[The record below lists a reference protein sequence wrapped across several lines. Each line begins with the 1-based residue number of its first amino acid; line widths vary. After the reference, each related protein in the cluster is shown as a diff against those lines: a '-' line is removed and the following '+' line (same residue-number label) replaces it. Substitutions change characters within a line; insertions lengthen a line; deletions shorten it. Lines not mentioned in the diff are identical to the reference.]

1 MDYRFY
7 YNERQLPCA
16 RLSMDHEA
24 LGPWLTDEVGDDS
37 ILLSQIL
44 QAIRDLEQGT
54 HQEYEWQGQNFLL
67 RLNRDDAEV
76 IALELLQE
84 HSLEEIENE
93 DMDFYDAESRAIC
106 GLEDFR
112 DLLIE
117 WRDFLEG

>member
-1 MDYRFY
+1 MDYRFF

-24 LGPWLTDEVGDDS
+24 FGNWLTDELSNDS
-37 ILLSQIL
+37 ARLQEILTVVREI
-44 QAIRDLEQGT
+44 EQGERT
-54 HQEYEWQGQNFLL
+54 EFEWKGHDFLL
-67 RLNRDDAEV
+67 HLDRDDAEV
-76 IALELLQE
+76 VALELLQN
-84 HSLEEIENE
+84 HSLEELAEE

-117 WRDFLEG
+117 WRDFLDG